1 MPEPAMR
8 IVQGINPLAPALV
21 AEGGIGDDIVK
32 GFEIAQIG
40 IKKEGIGQRVTL
52 LDFRCGIV
60 VQNHVHAGKAG
71 GGGILFLTIERN
83 PGGCFITHLQK
94 ERSRAAGGIVHRG
107 VIGGGG
113 IVNTDN
119 SGHNAAHLGRGVELP
134 FAFAALGGK
143 VAHQILV
150 GIAENIV
157 PLCSIFGEIKHRILK
172 NGDEVGERID
182 LVLAAAKLGV
192 VVEVRHI
199 GELVGARQRP
209 ENLFID
215 LVANVGFAFE
225 GNHIPEACPLGNG
238 YGSIEHTGIFVADIF
253 DKKQDKHI
261 VFILA
266 GIHAAAQFVTTLPQG
281 GVEFRF
287 FEGHGLSQVLLASI
301 EISGTALPGEGKET

>member
-1 MPEPAMR
+1 MFEAAMR

-21 AEGGIGDDIVK
+21 AEGRIRDDIVK
-32 GFEIAQIG
+32 SFEIAQIG
-40 IKKEGIGQRVTL
+40 IKKKGIGQRVTL
-52 LDFRCGIV
+52 LDFRCRIV

-71 GGGILFLTIERN
+71 GGGILFLTIERY
-83 PGGCFITHLQK
+83 PGGCFITHLQEK
-94 ERSRAAGGIVHRG
+94 RSRAAGGIVHRG
-107 VIGGGG
+107 IIGCGG
-113 IVNTDN
+113 IMNTDN
-119 SGHNAAHLGRGVELP
+119 SGHDAAHLGRGVELP
-134 FAFAALGGK
+134 FAFATLGGK

-157 PLCSIFGEIKHRILK
+157 PLCPIFGKIKRRIFK

-192 VVEVRHI
+192 VVEVRHV

-209 ENLFID
+209 KNTLVD
-215 LVANVGFAFE
+215 LVADVGFAFE
-225 GNHIPEACPLGNG
+225 GNHIPEACALGNG
-238 YGSIEHTGIFVADIF
+238 YGSIEDTSIFIADIL

-266 GIHAAAQFVTTLPQG
+266 GIHTAAQFVTALPQG

-287 FEGHGLSQVLLASI
+287 F
-301 EISGTALPGEGKET
+301 